1 MKAIILTFLTLCCT
15 IVYAA
20 DIFTIKND
28 HENLIIN
35 KNMLESVYYNSTE
48 NSEIIFYFTNHFRTI
63 KCTDKKELESLITS
77 LTSGYNSSVQ
87 ISEGCRLNIVSSYK

>member
-20 DIFTIKND
+20 DT
-28 HENLIIN
+28 NLIIN